1 MNFNTTQY
9 AVIEAVTQTTQALQ
23 NEFVN
28 NIMPS
33 IVEESENHLTK
44 IREMGLPI
52 EREHLESIK
61 EIARTTYEDW
71 LVGALT
77 SGV

>member
-1 MNFNTTQY
+1 
-9 AVIEAVTQTTQALQ
+9 
-23 NEFVN
+23 
-28 NIMPS
+28 
-33 IVEESENHLTK
+33 
-44 IREMGLPI
+44 MGLPI